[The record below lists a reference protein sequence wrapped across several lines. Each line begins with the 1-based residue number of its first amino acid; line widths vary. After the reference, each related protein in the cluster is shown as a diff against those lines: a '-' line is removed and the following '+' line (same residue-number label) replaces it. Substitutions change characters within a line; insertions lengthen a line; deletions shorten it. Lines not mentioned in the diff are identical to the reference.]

1 MLGPILQKE
10 IPVRISLPPTRPV
23 APTSNRFVRALFTA
37 TVFAGLIAA
46 PALAQDLGAAQAAQA
61 APARPADGYG
71 TDVFAD
77 TLKNTTPHSMPRFT
91 ETPKSAQG
99 EEEEAPH
106 PEALGHPDR
115 DTETCEH
122 PVERSHRQQ
131 VADLGCHE
139 RSFVGRQ
146 SRRKRS
152 RRETRGN
159 GGRPKWPGRACRN
172 AA

>member
-99 EEEEAPH
+99 EEEEAP
-106 PEALGHPDR
+106 A
-115 DTETCEH
+115 
-122 PVERSHRQQ
+122 Q
-131 VADLGCHE
+131 VHAPGPSDDYDNSTPTAWWVYAGQTAIDYKVFLKAIKAGKIK
-139 RSFVGRQ
+139 VAPQ
-146 SRRKRS
+146 
-152 RRETRGN
+152 N
-159 GGRPKWPGRACRN
+159 G
-172 AA
+172 